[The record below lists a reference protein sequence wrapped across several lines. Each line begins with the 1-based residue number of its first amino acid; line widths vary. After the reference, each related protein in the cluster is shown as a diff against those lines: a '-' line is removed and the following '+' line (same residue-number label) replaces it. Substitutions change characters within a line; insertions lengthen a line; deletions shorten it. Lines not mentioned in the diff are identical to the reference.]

1 MNREYQTILGHNQ
14 IENGI
19 KKSRFIANIKRCDT
33 EEESIKFIEEI
44 SNAHRSATHNCWAY
58 VNGATKLTQRY
69 SDNGEPQGT
78 AGIPMLEVLLKE
90 ELTNVAVVVT
100 RYFGGV
106 KLGASGLIRA
116 YGGAVSDALKV
127 TDLVWLKNYY
137 KISVIF
143 DYTYLGK
150 IDNYI
155 SEKNFYIKKRD
166 YLEKIEDIV
175 YISVEKFEDFK
186 SNLFEITS
194 ANIEIK
200 NLETILLQVK
210 NGEIIE

>member
-1 MNREYQTILGHNQ
+1 MNREYKTILGQNQ
-14 IENGI
+14 IENEI
-19 KKSRFIANIKRCDT
+19 KKSRFIANIKRCNN
-33 EEESIKFIEEI
+33 EEESVKFIETI
-44 SNAHRSATHNCWAY
+44 SKEHRTATHNCWAY
-58 VNGATKLTQRY
+58 INGDTKLTQRY

-90 ELTNVAVVVT
+90 DLTDVAVVVT
-100 RYFGGV
+100 RYFGGI

-116 YGGAVSDALKV
+116 YGGAVSDVLKL
-127 TDLVWLKNYY
+127 TDIVWMRNHY
-137 KISVIF
+137 KVSISF

-155 SEKNFYIKKRD
+155 SENNFYIKKRD
-166 YLEKIEDIV
+166 YLEKIKDIM
-175 YISVEKFEDFK
+175 YIRIEEFERFK
-186 SNLFEITS
+186 TDLLEITS